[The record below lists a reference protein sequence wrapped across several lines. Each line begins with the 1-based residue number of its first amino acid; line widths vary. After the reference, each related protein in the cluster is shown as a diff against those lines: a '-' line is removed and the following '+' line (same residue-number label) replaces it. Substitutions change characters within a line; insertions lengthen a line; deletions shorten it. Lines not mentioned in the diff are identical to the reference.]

1 MAKSTIKLPDGTII
15 TVDGSPEEIKKII
28 SLYYTQKGEAVP
40 SKVPKLPK
48 KHLKKKEGVKL
59 TEKEMVVEIVNHIK
73 DCDEANLIEEKI
85 LDRPGQVDRV
95 LLPLYI
101 ADKYTEDKVSLTS
114 GSIYKVLK
122 ELGINIAQPNISRV
136 INTTASKYVMGDKP
150 TKKGRVVRF
159 KINRRG
165 IKYIS
170 EVLEK

>member
-1 MAKSTIKLPDGTII
+1 MAKSTIELPNGTII
-15 TVDGSPEEIKKII
+15 TVDGSPEEINKII

-40 SKVPKLPK
+40 SRVPKLHI
-48 KHLKKKEGVKL
+48 KHLKKKEDGKL
-59 TEKEMVVEIVNHIK
+59 TEKEIVIEIVNHIK

-85 LDRPGQVDRV
+85 LDRPGKVNRV

-101 ADKYTEDKVSLTS
+101 ANKYIKDKVSLTT

-122 ELGINIAQPNISRV
+122 ELGINIAQPNISSV
-136 INTTASKYVMGDKP
+136 IHNTASRYVMGDKP
-150 TKKGRVVRF
+150 TKKGSVVRF

>member
-1 MAKSTIKLPDGTII
+1 MI
-15 TVDGSPEEIKKII
+15 
-28 SLYYTQKGEAVP
+28 
-40 SKVPKLPK
+40 
-48 KHLKKKEGVKL
+48 
-59 TEKEMVVEIVNHIK
+59 EIVNHIK

-85 LDRPGQVDRV
+85 LDRPGQVNRV

-101 ADKYTEDKVSLTS
+101 ANKYIKDKVSLTT

-122 ELGINIAQPNISRV
+122 ELGINIAQPNISSV
-136 INTTASKYVMGDKP
+136 IHNTASRYVMGDKP
-150 TKKGRVVRF
+150 TKKGSVVRF